1 MLTCEKDELV
11 GRVSHVIKYI
21 LFHTACMSLHPQYA
35 IDRIS
40 VMHFQLIAAS
50 DMNNI
55 IAFIDSLRENFK
67 IFSKYFFVIFK
78 RKILSVYQ

>member
-1 MLTCEKDELV
+1 MLTCGKDEIA

-21 LFHTACMSLHPQYA
+21 LFHTAYMSLHPQYA

-55 IAFIDSLRENFK
+55 IGFIDSLREKK
-67 IFSKYFFVIFK
+67 II
-78 RKILSVYQ
+78 Q